1 MENDLTKRNHTRQSH
16 ILVNA
21 PYALKKNEIDMVLML
36 LSTITKEDKGFKS
49 YEFTLKELEI
59 KSNRKWQS
67 KQLEETIKGL
77 LSKPIK
83 LPVDD
88 KRGFEYTSWFSH
100 FKYHENGLITC
111 RFDKAL
117 KPYLIDI
124 VGTRI
129 LSDLRHLLPMKST
142 YSKRIYLLLKEYNK
156 IGKRVFNVEK
166 LQTILEVPKSLKNY
180 ADFKRNVLK
189 RAETDINKFSDIEV
203 KLFEKKRLRKVV
215 EVSYSIKKN
224 HTDLKAFI
232 GYIRELYVND
242 LLFYTK
248 ENRPLKCS
256 KEGLLYYSDNN
267 QSISKEKAQ
276 KLWEYLHENRENLCV
291 FRSNF
296 NELEKTIYLST
307 IENFKLYMQKNFAH
321 KKIITLKKE
330 NKVIEISIFPNG
342 KLYDMNGE
350 ALNDVDKVWKI
361 LYGLAEDGRF
371 GGKEK

>member
-16 ILVNA
+16 ILINA

-36 LSTITKEDKGFKS
+36 LSAITKEDKDFKS

-83 LPVDD
+83 IPVQT
-88 KRGFEYTSWFSH
+88 KRGFEYTPWFSY
-100 FKYHENGLITC
+100 FKYHEDGLITC

-124 VGTRI
+124 VGTRT
-129 LSDLRHLLPMKST
+129 LSDLRHLLPMKSA

-156 IGKRVFNVEK
+156 VGKRVFDVEK
-166 LQTILEVPKSLKNY
+166 LQEILKVPKSLKNY

-189 RAETDINKFSDIEV
+189 RAETDINKFSDLEV

-215 EVSYSIKKN
+215 EISYSIKKN

-232 GYIRELYVND
+232 SYIRELYINE
-242 LLFYTK
+242 LLFYTQD
-248 ENRPLKCS
+248 NRPIKCS
-256 KEGLLYYSDNN
+256 QKGLLYYADNN
-267 QSISKEKAQ
+267 ESINKKEAQ
-276 KLWEYLHENRENLCV
+276 KLWEYLHENRESLYIFKN
-291 FRSNF
+291 NF
-296 NELEKTIYLST
+296 DDEKKSLYLDN
-307 IENFKLYMQKNFAH
+307 IEGFKQHIQKNFAH
-321 KKIITLKKE
+321 KKIIKLKK
-330 NKVIEISIFPNG
+330 NDKLLDISIFPNG
-342 KLYDMNGE
+342 NLYDMSGE
-350 ALNDVDKVWKI
+350 PLSEMDSIWEI
-361 LYGLAEDGRF
+361 LYGLGEDGRF
-371 GGKEK
+371 GVA